1 MTQAARGAATAQRRM
16 TYAQFLREYDGE
28 SAEWVDGEA
37 RPMSP
42 VTSEHD
48 KLGGWLYRIMAEYVE
63 QRGLGEVRHD
73 KFQMKTAPNLPGRE
87 PDVMFVSTARLAQLH
102 RTWLEGPAD
111 LVIEVIRDE
120 SVERDRI
127 AKFAEYERGGVSE
140 YWLMDPVAKTAE
152 FYVRGGDGRFHPA
165 APDAAGVYESSALP
179 GFRLD
184 AAWLWAEPR
193 PGVVDVMRA
202 WGML

>member
-1 MTQAARGAATAQRRM
+1 MTQAARGAATAQGRM
-16 TYAQFLREYDGE
+16 TYAQFLREYEGE
-28 SAEWVDGEA
+28 SAEWVNGEA

-48 KLGGWLYRIMAEYVE
+48 DISGFLYAIMREYV
-63 QRGLGEVRHD
+63 QRQGVGRVLHD

-87 PDVMFVSTARLAQLH
+87 PDVMFVSSARLPELH

-111 LVIEVIRDE
+111 LVIEVVSDE
-120 SVERDRI
+120 SVERDRMT
-127 AKFAEYERGGVSE
+127 KFAEYEQGGVPE
-140 YWLMDPVAKTAE
+140 YWLLDPVAKTVD
-152 FYVRGGDGRFHPA
+152 FYARGADGRYHAA
-165 APDAAGVYESSALP
+165 APDAAGVYESTALP

-184 AAWLWAEPR
+184 TAWLWAEPR
-193 PGVVDVMRA
+193 PGVVEVMRA